1 MNWNNVNLED
11 GYERDQNILD
21 PYNFDVLLLEIY
33 CNIRDENLNAEE
45 IAKHFNEILNSKIE
59 CAREV
64 FRNNLKNIVKQAKKE
79 RNQK

>member
-21 PYNFDVLLLEIY
+21 PYNFDVLLLEIS
-33 CNIRDENLNAEE
+33 CNIRDENLNAHE
-45 IAKHFNEILNSKIE
+45 ITKHFNEILKSKIE
-59 CAREV
+59 CAKEV
-64 FRNNLKNIVKQAKKE
+64 FYDNLENIVKQAKKE

>member
-21 PYNFDVLLLEIY
+21 PYNFDVLLLEIS

-45 IAKHFNEILNSKIE
+45 ITKHFNEILNLKIE
-59 CAREV
+59 CAKEV
-64 FRNNLKNIVKQAKKE
+64 FNDNLKNIVKQAKKE
-79 RNQK
+79 RKQ